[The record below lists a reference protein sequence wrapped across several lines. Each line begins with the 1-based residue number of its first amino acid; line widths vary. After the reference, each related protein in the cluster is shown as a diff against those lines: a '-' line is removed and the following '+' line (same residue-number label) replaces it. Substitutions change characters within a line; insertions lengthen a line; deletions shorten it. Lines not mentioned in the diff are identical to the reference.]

1 MLIRNYKF
9 KDMNVLKMKRD
20 RILET
25 LKWKNLKI
33 GREDCLSEV
42 DK

>member
-20 RILET
+20 RILEK
-25 LKWKNLKI
+25 LRN
-33 GREDCLSEV
+33 S
-42 DK
+42 